1 MSFYRTLLAAVA
13 AIAIASPVFANG
25 TTSAPAEDAT
35 ATAPAENGSM
45 QATSSEQNATEVKV
59 NLNKATPK
67 ELMKVKGINASRARA
82 LVACRNKQA
91 DKAFKSVDDIS
102 KCKEKAI
109 TKIKADDLKA
119 IQDQLTVE

>member
-13 AIAIASPVFANG
+13 AIAIASPVFADD
-25 TTSAPAEDAT
+25 TTPAESNAT
-35 ATAPAENGSM
+35 AAPTENSSM
-45 QATSSEQNATEVKV
+45 MQSTEQGAATEAKV

-67 ELMKVKGINASRARA
+67 ELMKVKGINASKARA

-91 DKAFKSVDDIS
+91 DKTFKSVDDIS